1 MRLPRGPTDIRKTEI
16 APKPPAQLVGTE
28 GGSVTE
34 MTGAGRFGAEYQ
46 MAEARPQNENS
57 AVVIVSSAG
66 VLAWGL
72 YGVLIV
78 LGHPA
83 AAVCVG
89 IVVMLALVMREYRH
103 GSVNIVDC
111 TSLSFFVV
119 ALLTIVT
126 TGHGLFSIYR
136 TIAAWG
142 IFAVVA
148 WATLIAGFPFTLQY
162 ARERAPRE
170 IWNAAAG
177 RSDRMYERPLR
188 SITTRTMRRFRRSR
202 FLHRAYTR
210 DNHHRR
216 QRAEARLEPGSRAT

>member
-1 MRLPRGPTDIRKTEI
+1 MTDM
-16 APKPPAQLVGTE
+16 
-28 GGSVTE
+28 S
-34 MTGAGRFGAEYQ
+34 GAGRFGVEFQ
-46 MAEARPQNENS
+46 MAEARQENEKS

-83 AAVCVG
+83 AAVSVA

-111 TSLSFFVV
+111 TSLSFFVL

-170 IWNAAAG
+170 IWNAAAFLTMNVIMTSVWAIIFTLDTILATLALRG
-177 RSDRMYERPLR
+177 RYVLLLEVVIPTLTLMLGYAFNHFYPESFRKRIDIASATVR
-188 SITTRTMRRFRRSR
+188 SGNY
-202 FLHRAYTR
+202 AVK
-210 DNHHRR
+210 N
-216 QRAEARLEPGSRAT
+216 

>member
-1 MRLPRGPTDIRKTEI
+1 MPR
-16 APKPPAQLVGTE
+16 
-28 GGSVTE
+28 
-34 MTGAGRFGAEYQ
+34 AGRRRAEFQ
-46 MAEARPQNENS
+46 VADALPENEKS
-57 AVVIVSSAG
+57 AVVAVSSAG
-66 VLAWGL
+66 VLAWDL

-111 TSLSFFVV
+111 TSLSFFVL

-170 IWNAAAG
+170 MWNATSFLTMNVIMTLVWAVIFTMDTILAALALRG
-177 RSDRMYERPLR
+177 RYVLLLDVVIPTLTLVLGYAFNHFYPEYLCKRIDIASANVR
-188 SITTRTMRRFRRSR
+188 SGNYVVKT
-202 FLHRAYTR
+202 
-210 DNHHRR
+210 
-216 QRAEARLEPGSRAT
+216 

>member
-1 MRLPRGPTDIRKTEI
+1 
-16 APKPPAQLVGTE
+16 
-28 GGSVTE
+28 
-34 MTGAGRFGAEYQ
+34 MTGAGRRGAEFQ
-46 MAEARPQNENS
+46 VAAARLENEKS
-57 AVVIVSSAG
+57 AVVTVSSVG
-66 VLAWGL
+66 IVAWGL

-89 IVVMLALVMREYRH
+89 IVVMLALVMREYRQ
-103 GSVNIVDC
+103 GAVNIVDC
-111 TSLSFFVV
+111 TSLSFFVL

-148 WATLIAGFPFTLQY
+148 WATLVAGFPFTLQY

-170 IWNAAAG
+170 MWNAAAFLPMNVIMTLVWAVIFTLDTILAALALRG
-177 RSDRMYERPLR
+177 RYVLLLEVVIPTLTLVLGYAFNHFYPEYLR
-188 SITTRTMRRFRRSR
+188 KRIDIASANVRSGN
-202 FLHRAYTR
+202 YVGK
-210 DNHHRR
+210 N
-216 QRAEARLEPGSRAT
+216 

>member
-1 MRLPRGPTDIRKTEI
+1 VRD
-16 APKPPAQLVGTE
+16 
-28 GGSVTE
+28 
-34 MTGAGRFGAEYQ
+34 MTGAGRRGAEFQ
-46 MAEARPQNENS
+46 VAAARLENEKS
-57 AVVIVSSAG
+57 AVVTVSSVG
-66 VLAWGL
+66 IVAWGL

-89 IVVMLALVMREYRH
+89 IVVMLALVMREYRQ
-103 GSVNIVDC
+103 GAVNIVDC
-111 TSLSFFVV
+111 TSLSFFVL

-148 WATLIAGFPFTLQY
+148 WATLVAGFPFTLQY

-170 IWNAAAG
+170 MWNAAAFLPMNVIMTLVWAVIFTLDTILAALALRG
-177 RSDRMYERPLR
+177 RYVLLLEVVIPTLTLVLGYAFNHFYPEYLR
-188 SITTRTMRRFRRSR
+188 KRIDIASANVRSGN
-202 FLHRAYTR
+202 YVGK
-210 DNHHRR
+210 N
-216 QRAEARLEPGSRAT
+216 

>member
-1 MRLPRGPTDIRKTEI
+1 VAHALPE
-16 APKPPAQLVGTE
+16 
-28 GGSVTE
+28 
-34 MTGAGRFGAEYQ
+34 
-46 MAEARPQNENS
+46 NEKS
-57 AVVIVSSAG
+57 AVVAVSSAG

-72 YGVLIV
+72 YSVLIV

-111 TSLSFFVV
+111 TSLSFFVL
-119 ALLTIVT
+119 ALLSIVT

-170 IWNAAAG
+170 IWNAAAASVARIVSSVKMMAHTNVIITFIVRNAITPSKISNPVG
-177 RSDRMYERPLR
+177 VFYGLFPVMGLRP
-188 SITTRTMRRFRRSR
+188 S
-202 FLHRAYTR
+202 
-210 DNHHRR
+210 
-216 QRAEARLEPGSRAT
+216 PGLPPVFAISTSLSAISCAG